1 MYLFMPKK
9 RVITAIDLGTEKCVT
24 IIAVIDEETGE
35 LKVVGVSAVPAKGMK
50 RSVIVDLDQV
60 LATISQSL
68 DAAERMAG
76 FDVRSAFLA
85 VSGTHITSK
94 NSKGVVA
101 VAAPDQEIT
110 ATDVERVIEAAR
122 AISLPADQRIMH
134 VIPRDFKVDSQEGI
148 KDPVGMTGVRLES
161 EAHIITGMTTSL
173 RNLEK
178 VINDLGLEVDGFVFA
193 GLAASEVVLSE
204 TEKELGAVVVD
215 MGAGTTSLSAYVD
228 GSLEYSGS
236 VPVGARHITQDIALG
251 CRISLD
257 SAEKVKIIFSADDS
271 RARGPKPGETKEEM
285 MKRRKQADKL
295 DLAAH
300 GIHEGVETLSRR
312 TVIEGIMVPR
322 MKEIFELIASDLEK
336 HEVLGKTPAG
346 IILCGGGAQTV
357 GIVEVARRVLNLP
370 VRIGVPPTLRGL
382 VSDIQ
387 GPAYAASI
395 GLLEYGKTRGSA
407 IVPSGGFS
415 SILEGINIKGMREKL
430 RGIIKSILP

>member
-1 MYLFMPKK
+1 MPKK

-24 IIAVIDEETGE
+24 IIAVTDEETGE
-35 LKVVGVSAVPAKGMK
+35 LKVVGVSVVPSKGMK

-60 LATISQSL
+60 LSTISQSI

-76 FDVRSAFLA
+76 FDIRSVYVA

-110 ATDVERVIEAAR
+110 AHDVERVIEAAR
-122 AISLPADQRIMH
+122 AISLPADKKIMH

-161 EAHIITGMTTSL
+161 EAHIITGMNTSL

-178 VINDLGLEVDGFVFA
+178 VINDLGLEVEGFVFA
-193 GLAASEVVLSE
+193 GLSASEVVLSE

-215 MGAGTTSLSAYVD
+215 MGAGTTSLSAFVD
-228 GSLEYSGS
+228 GALQYSGS

-257 SAEKVKIIFSADDS
+257 NAEKVKVLLSSPAHSEIK
-271 RARGPKPGETKEEM
+271 PQPGESKQEL
-285 MKRRKQADKL
+285 MKRRKQADQL
-295 DLAAH
+295 DLSRH
-300 GIHEGVETLSRR
+300 GIQESVDTLSKR
-312 TVIEGIMVPR
+312 TVVEGIMMPR
-322 MKEIFELIASDLEK
+322 IKEIFELIGDELEK
-336 HEVLGKTPAG
+336 HEVLDKVPAG
-346 IILCGGGAQTV
+346 IILCGGGAHTV
-357 GIVEVARRVLNLP
+357 RIVEVAKRTLNLP
-370 VRIGVPPTLRGL
+370 VRIGQPTAVNGL

-395 GLLEYGKTRGSA
+395 GLLEYGKNRGGSA
-407 IVPSGGFS
+407 VAPAGLS
-415 SILEGINIKGMREKL
+415 SLLEGINIKGLAGRVREL
-430 RGIIKSILP
+430 IRSMMP

>member
-1 MYLFMPKK
+1 MPKQ

-24 IIAVIDEETGE
+24 VIATVDEESGD
-35 LKVVGVSAVPAKGMK
+35 LKVVGVSVVPSQGMK

-60 LATISQSL
+60 LATISQSV

-76 FDVRSAFLA
+76 FDIRSVYLV

-110 ATDVERVIEAAR
+110 AHDVERVIEAAR
-122 AISLPADQRIMH
+122 AISLPADKKIMH

-193 GLAASEVVLSE
+193 GLATSEVVLSE

-215 MGAGTTSLSAYVD
+215 MGAGTTSLAAFVE
-228 GSLEYSGS
+228 GSLQYSGS

-257 SAEKVKIIFSADDS
+257 NAEKVKLLLSS
-271 RARGPKPGETKEEM
+271 EEHGLVKPEPGESKQELV
-285 MKRRKQADKL
+285 KRRKQADKI
-295 DLAAH
+295 DLTKH
-300 GIHEGVETLSRR
+300 GIQESTDTLSKR
-312 TVIEGIMVPR
+312 TVTEGIMMPR
-322 MKEIFELIASDLEK
+322 IKEIFELIAQELEK
-336 HEVLGKTPAG
+336 HEVLDQVPAG
-346 IILCGGGAQTV
+346 IVLCGGGAHTV
-357 GIVEVARRVLNLP
+357 GIVEVAKRTLNLP
-370 VRIGVPPTLRGL
+370 VRIGEPEQTNGL
-382 VSDIQ
+382 VNDIQ
-387 GPAYAASI
+387 GPAYAAVI
-395 GLLEYGKTRGSA
+395 GLLKYGKDRGGTTVAPVNLGSLFGNLN
-407 IVPSGGFS
+407 V
-415 SILEGINIKGMREKL
+415 KGLTDRA
-430 RGIIKSILP
+430 RGLIKSLMP

>member
-1 MYLFMPKK
+1 MPKK

-24 IIAVIDEETGE
+24 IIAAVDEETGE
-35 LKVVGVSAVPAKGMK
+35 LKVVGVSVVPAKGMK

-60 LATISQSL
+60 LAAISQSL
-68 DAAERMAG
+68 DSAERMAG
-76 FDVRSAFLA
+76 FDVRSAYLA

-173 RNLEK
+173 KNLEK

-193 GLAASEVVLSE
+193 GLAASEVVLTE

-228 GSLEYSGS
+228 GALDYSGA

-257 SAEKVKIIFSADDS
+257 SAEKIKILLSNTDDES
-271 RARGPKPGETKEEM
+271 MRPQPGETKEEL
-285 MKRRKQADKL
+285 MKRRKKADKI

-300 GIHEGVETLSRR
+300 GIHEGVDTLSRR
-312 TVIEGIMVPR
+312 TMIEGIMVPR
-322 MKEIFELIASDLEK
+322 MKEIFELIADDLDK

-346 IILCGGGAQTV
+346 IILCGGGAHTI
-357 GIVEVARRVLNLP
+357 GIVEVAKRVLNLP
-370 VRIGVPPTLRGL
+370 VRIGVPPVLQGL

-387 GPAYAASI
+387 GPAYAVSI

-407 IVPSGGFS
+407 IVPSGGLG
-415 SILEGINIKGMREKL
+415 SILEGINIKGVGEKL

>member
-1 MYLFMPKK
+1 MSKK
-9 RVITAIDLGTEKCVT
+9 RVIAAIDLGTEKCVT
-24 IIAVIDEETGE
+24 VIAVVDEESGD
-35 LKVVGVSAVPAKGMK
+35 LKVVGVSVVPAKGMK

-60 LATISQSL
+60 LTTISQSL

-76 FDVRSAFLA
+76 FDVRSVYVA

-110 ATDVERVIEAAR
+110 ANDVERVIEAAR
-122 AISLPADQRIMH
+122 AISLPADSKIIH

-204 TEKELGAVVVD
+204 TEKELGTIVVD
-215 MGAGTTSLSAYVD
+215 MGAGTTSLSAFVE
-228 GSLEYSGS
+228 GALEYSGS

-257 SAEKVKIIFSADDS
+257 SAEKIKILLSSAEHGPVKA
-271 RARGPKPGETKEEM
+271 RAGESKEDLV
-285 MKRRKQADKL
+285 KRRKKADKI
-295 DLAAH
+295 DLAMH
-300 GIHEGVETLSRR
+300 GIHEGVETLSKR
-312 TVIEGIMVPR
+312 TVVEGIMMPR
-322 MKEIFELIASDLEK
+322 MKEIFELIAKDLEK
-336 HEVLGKTPAG
+336 HDILGKVPAG
-346 IILCGGGAQTV
+346 VVLCGGGAHTI
-357 GIVEVARRVLNLP
+357 GIVEVAKRVLNLP
-370 VRIGVPPTLRGL
+370 VRVGVPTHLQGL

-387 GPAYAASI
+387 GPAYATSI
-395 GLLEYGKTRGSA
+395 GLLEYGRNQGIPHQTA
-407 IVPSGGFS
+407 GGLS
-415 SILEGINIKGMREKL
+415 SIIEGIDLKGVGEKL
-430 RGIIKSILP
+430 RGLIKSVMP

>member
-1 MYLFMPKK
+1 MPKK

-24 IIAVIDEETGE
+24 IIAAVDEETGE
-35 LKVVGVSAVPAKGMK
+35 LKVVGVSVVPAKGMK

-60 LATISQSL
+60 LAAISQSL
-68 DAAERMAG
+68 DSAERMAG
-76 FDVRSAFLA
+76 FDVRSAYLA

-173 RNLEK
+173 KNLEK

-193 GLAASEVVLSE
+193 GLAASEVVLTE

-228 GSLEYSGS
+228 GALDYSGA

-257 SAEKVKIIFSADDS
+257 SAEKIKILLSNTDDES
-271 RARGPKPGETKEEM
+271 MRPQPGETKEEL
-285 MKRRKQADKL
+285 MKRRKKADKI
-295 DLAAH
+295 DLAAY
-300 GIHEGVETLSRR
+300 GIHEGVDTLSRR
-312 TVIEGIMVPR
+312 TMIEGIMVPR
-322 MKEIFELIASDLEK
+322 MKEIFELIADDLDK

-346 IILCGGGAQTV
+346 IILCGGGAHTI
-357 GIVEVARRVLNLP
+357 GIVEVAKRVLNLP
-370 VRIGVPPTLRGL
+370 VRIGVPPVLQGL

-387 GPAYAASI
+387 GPAYAVSI

-407 IVPSGGFS
+407 IVPSGGLG
-415 SILEGINIKGMREKL
+415 SILEGINIKGVGEKL

>member
-1 MYLFMPKK
+1 MPKK

-24 IIAVIDEETGE
+24 IIAVVDEETGE
-35 LKVVGVSAVPAKGMK
+35 LKVVGVSVVPAKGMK

-60 LATISQSL
+60 LATMSQSL

-76 FDVRSAFLA
+76 FDVRSVYLA

-110 ATDVERVIEAAR
+110 ASDVERVIEAAR
-122 AISLPADQRIMH
+122 AISLPADQRIIH

-173 RNLEK
+173 KNLEK
-178 VINDLGLEVDGFVFA
+178 VVNDLGLEVDGFVFA

-215 MGAGTTSLSAYVD
+215 MGAGTTSLSAFID

-257 SAEKVKIIFSADDS
+257 NAEKVKLLLSKTDEATLK
-271 RARGPKPGETKEEM
+271 PQPGETKEEL
-285 MKRRKQADKL
+285 MKRRKRADKI
-295 DLAAH
+295 DLATH
-300 GIHEGVETLSRR
+300 GIHESVDTLSRR

-322 MKEIFELIASDLEK
+322 MKEIFELIAADLEK
-336 HEVLGKTPAG
+336 HDVLGKVPAG
-346 IILCGGGAQTV
+346 LILCGGGAQTI
-357 GIVEVARRVLNLP
+357 GIVEVAKRVFNLP
-370 VRIGVPPTLRGL
+370 VRTGTPSPLKGL
-382 VSDIQ
+382 VSDIH
-387 GPAYAASI
+387 GPAYAVNI
-395 GLLEYGKTRGSA
+395 GLLEYGRTRGA
-407 IVPSGGFS
+407 APVPTASFG
-415 SILEGINIKGMREKL
+415 SILESVNLKGVGEKI

>member
-1 MYLFMPKK
+1 MPKQ

-35 LKVVGVSAVPAKGMK
+35 LKVVGVSATPSKGMK
-50 RSVIVDLDQV
+50 KSVIVDLDQV

-76 FDVRSAFLA
+76 FDVRSVYLA
-85 VSGTHITSK
+85 VSGTHVTSK

-110 ATDVERVIEAAR
+110 AHDVERVIEAAR
-122 AISLPADQRIMH
+122 AISLPTDNKIMH

-178 VINDLGLEVDGFVFA
+178 VVNDLGLEVDGFVFA
-193 GLAASEVVLSE
+193 GLAASGVVLSE

-215 MGAGTTSLSAYVD
+215 MGAGTTSLCAFVE

-257 SAEKVKIIFSADDS
+257 NAEKVKVLLSKEEH
-271 RARGPKPGETKEEM
+271 GPVKPHPGESKQEL
-285 MKRRKQADKL
+285 MKRRKQADEI
-295 DLAAH
+295 DLARH
-300 GIHEGVETLSRR
+300 GIHEGIDTLSKR
-312 TVIEGIMVPR
+312 TVIEGIMAPR
-322 MKEIFELIASDLEK
+322 MKEIFELIGEELEK
-336 HEVLGKTPAG
+336 NKVLDQVPAG
-346 IILCGGGAQTV
+346 LVLCGGGARTV
-357 GIVEVARRVLNLP
+357 GIVEMAKRTLNLP
-370 VRIGVPPTLRGL
+370 VRIGSPQPLKGL

-387 GPAYAASI
+387 GPSYATSI
-395 GLLEYGKTRGSA
+395 GLLEYGSSRG
-407 IVPSGGFS
+407 GGKVAPAGIGS
-415 SILEGINIKGMREKL
+415 LLEGIDLKGIGERIRET
-430 RGIIKSILP
+430 IKSIMP

>member
-1 MYLFMPKK
+1 MPKK

-24 IIAVIDEETGE
+24 IIAVVDEESGD
-35 LKVVGVSAVPAKGMK
+35 LKVVGVSVVPSKGMK

-60 LATISQSL
+60 LSTISQSL

-76 FDVRSAFLA
+76 FDVRSVYVA

-110 ATDVERVIEAAR
+110 TSDVERVIEAAR
-122 AISLPADQRIMH
+122 AISLPADSKIIH

-161 EAHIITGMTTSL
+161 EAHIITGMATSL

-215 MGAGTTSLSAYVD
+215 MGAGTTSLSAFVE

-236 VPVGARHITQDIALG
+236 VPVGARHVTQDIALG

-257 SAEKVKIIFSADDS
+257 NAERVKILLSSAEHGPVSAQS
-271 RARGPKPGETKEEM
+271 GESKEEL
-285 MKRRKQADKL
+285 MKRRKKADKI
-295 DLAAH
+295 DLAKH
-300 GIHEGVETLSRR
+300 GIHDSVETLSKR
-312 TVIEGIMVPR
+312 TVVEGIMVPR
-322 MKEIFELIASDLEK
+322 MKEIFELIAQELEK
-336 HEVLGKTPAG
+336 HDVLGKVPAG
-346 IILCGGGAQTV
+346 VILCGGGAHTI
-357 GIVEVARRVLNLP
+357 GIVEVAKRVLNLP
-370 VRIGVPPTLRGL
+370 VRIGTAAPLQGL

-387 GPAYAASI
+387 GPAYSTSI
-395 GLLEYGKTRGSA
+395 GLLAYGKNQGGAPVPAGNFGSL
-407 IVPSGGFS
+407 F
-415 SILEGINIKGMREKL
+415 EGVNLKGIQEKL
-430 RGIIKSILP
+430 RSVLKTFMP